1 MGNIIKVR
9 GDNGRIYEIDEE
21 AGRVWADGY
30 KAELRELST
39 SDVHINSAMSNFVVG
54 YGRNQGQA
62 IADIIMPPIVVDKA
76 SDTYHTIDKDD
87 LFEDVSQ
94 NDVVGEDDPI
104 PVISPRKSTATY
116 TTLGRGLASRIPQ
129 GIVANADPRVDPR
142 MMALS
147 RVMNVK
153 TLKREKRVV
162 AAVQNASTF
171 AGYTSAVASK
181 WNGGAA
187 SDPVADLHL
196 AIETALK
203 PITHIAMSEQV
214 GNAFVRNPNVQKYFN
229 YTSGMTVMDAASNL
243 AARLDLPQF
252 VIGKMKGKSVTAG
265 TYGYLWGTSV
275 CLLHIPPGAD
285 ASPEEVPT
293 ARTFRWNK
301 TGAVGSN
308 GFRFRTWFEPG
319 KGQDGGEILAVL
331 SNDSEVV
338 VAACTGYLLT
348 GAYV

>member
-1 MGNIIKVR
+1 MGNTIKVR
-9 GDNGRIYEIDEE
+9 GENGRVYEVDEDR
-21 AGRVWADGY
+21 GVVWGENY

-54 YGRNQGQA
+54 FGRNQAQA
-62 IADIIMPPIVVDKA
+62 IADIVMPPLVVSKA

-87 LFEDVSQ
+87 LLQDITD
-94 NDVVGEDDPI
+94 NDAVGEDDAI
-104 PVISPRKSTATY
+104 PVVSPRKSNATY
-116 TTLGRGLASRIPQ
+116 TTIGRGLASRVPQ
-129 GIVANADPRVDPR
+129 GVIANADALVDPR

-147 RVMNVK
+147 RVMNAM
-153 TLKREKRVV
+153 TLRREKRVIS
-162 AAVQNASTF
+162 AVQNASTF
-171 AGYTSAVASK
+171 SGYTSAVAAK
-181 WNGGAA
+181 WNGGAN
-187 SDPVADLHL
+187 SDPVLDLHT

-229 YTSGMTVMDAASNL
+229 YTAGMTVMDAASSL

-275 CLLHIPPGAD
+275 CLLHIPAGAD

-301 TGAVGSN
+301 AGNVGSN
-308 GFRFRTWFEPG
+308 GFRFREWFEPN
-319 KGQDGGEILAVL
+319 KGQDGGTMLAVL
-331 SNDSEVV
+331 SNDAEVV
-338 VAACTGYLLT
+338 VSACTGYLLT